1 MHFDLSKCIGF
12 VTDTAIKTISEDFN
26 KRLEK
31 EGSTRT
37 QWIALYFLYEAKN
50 VISQKELAILMNVQD
65 SSLARLVDRMERDE
79 LIRRVENTQDKRM
92 KFLELTEKGRN
103 RIELLLPLGQQFSDL
118 LLNNVTDDELKT
130 FECVINKMLNN
141 IKK

>member
-1 MHFDLSKCIGF
+1 MHFDLSNCIGF

-37 QWIALYFLYEAKN
+37 QWIALYFLYESKK

-65 SSLARLVDRMERDE
+65 SSMARLVDRMERDG
-79 LIRRVENTQDKRM
+79 LIKRVENTQDKRM

-118 LLNNVTDDELKT
+118 LLDNVTDDELKT
-130 FECVINKMLNN
+130 FQSVINKMLEN

>member
-1 MHFDLSKCIGF
+1 MEFDLSRCIGF

-37 QWIALYFLYEAKN
+37 QWIALYFLYKSKKI
-50 VISQKELAILMNVQD
+50 ISQKELANLMNVQD

-79 LIRRVENTQDKRM
+79 LIRRLENTQDKRM

-118 LLNNVTDDELKT
+118 LLNNVTDDELKI
-130 FECVINKMLNN
+130 FQSVINKMLEN